1 MSSLKG
7 SKNGPK
13 NGPKNGLK
21 NGLKNGPK
29 NGLKQEIKKGPR
41 CSFCKKT
48 GHKITQCADP
58 KIENLN
64 QEAMDMGTF
73 SIMALPNGFYVKW
86 WLGTLTSKGL
96 EVLARYHKISDLSYD
111 SDLLRRNA
119 LFGVYYEL
127 RTETDETIQFKF
139 DDISDTRLHV
149 ISEMLRILWPN
160 CGDYITALMLRL
172 RPPPRKFKIVP
183 ILAFGPDEDE
193 TKEEKIE
200 KEDDDACPVCYE
212 QQPCSHLIKT
222 NCGHTFCS
230 PCLSKYFVSL
240 NNKPDVEPSCPMCRC
255 KIETLAIID
264 LETFNTFTE
273 KFCQ

>member
-1 MSSLKG
+1 MSSKKG
-7 SKNGPK
+7 
-13 NGPKNGLK
+13 
-21 NGLKNGPK
+21 
-29 NGLKQEIKKGPR
+29 IKKGSR
-41 CSFCKKT
+41 CSFCKKL

-64 QEAMDMGTF
+64 QEALDVGTF
-73 SIMALPNGFYVKW
+73 SIMALPTGFYVKW

-111 SDLLRRNA
+111 SDLLRRSA

-127 RTETDETIQFKF
+127 RTETDESIQLKF
-139 DDISDTRLHV
+139 DNISDTRLHV
-149 ISEMLRILWPN
+149 ISEMLRILWPSY
-160 CGDYITALMLRL
+160 GDYITALMHRL

-193 TKEEKIE
+193 EEKEEE
-200 KEDDDACPVCYE
+200 KEEDNSCPVCYE
-212 QQPCSHLIKT
+212 QHQPKNLINM
-222 NCGHTFCS
+222 NCGHAFCG
-230 PCLSKYFVSL
+230 PCISKYFASL
-240 NNKPDVEPSCPMCRC
+240 NKRLDVEPSCPMCRC

-264 LETFNTFTE
+264 LETFNTITE